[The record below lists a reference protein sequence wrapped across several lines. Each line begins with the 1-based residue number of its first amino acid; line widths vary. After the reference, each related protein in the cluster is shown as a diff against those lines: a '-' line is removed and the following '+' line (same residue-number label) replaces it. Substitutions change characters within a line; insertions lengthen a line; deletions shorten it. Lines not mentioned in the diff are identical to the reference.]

1 LLYNSKYKPASIVA
15 KEIGRILKELV
26 ILLGHLS
33 KGIIIFI
40 AKKAITEGKPKAK
53 QLARWLKQQTMVI
66 VRKVKDIEKPKAK
79 QVGHLLIHLTI
90 LAARKLKAQG
100 VPKAIEAAK
109 VLQHYITVLAIKLNQ
124 VGRPKAIEA
133 GQISKALLII
143 TGRKL
148 ETEGLPKA
156 IEAGQI
162 SKALLIITGRK
173 LETEGLPKAIEAG
186 QLLKNQFTTFISK
199 GIDKIVEQTSKAL
212 REDDILSYE
221 SYRKEHSTST
231 TTSAKVSSEI
241 ILEKEKR
248 IDLNERLAKGIVQN
262 GIECTAIKDIESVQ
276 IERSPY
282 YSYLFAMS
290 PRIVTNRGCIRLQDN
305 ESKRRNVS
313 LIQIIQKN

>member
-1 LLYNSKYKPASIVA
+1 LLYNSKYKPASTIA
-15 KEIGRILKELV
+15 REIGRILKELV

-124 VGRPKAIEA
+124 VGKPKAIEA
-133 GQISKALLII
+133 GQISKGLLILA
-143 TGRKL
+143 GRKL
-148 ETEGLPKA
+148 KTEGVPKA
-156 IEAGQI
+156 IQ
-162 SKALLIITGRK
+162 
-173 LETEGLPKAIEAG
+173 AG
-186 QLLKNQFTTFISK
+186 QLLKNQFATFVSK
-199 GIDKIVEQTSKAL
+199 GTDKIVEQTSKAL
-212 REDDILSYE
+212 REDDIIAYE
-221 SYRKEHSTST
+221 SHRKEHSTSAAT
-231 TTSAKVSSEI
+231 TTAKVSSEI

-248 IDLNERLAKGIVQN
+248 IDLNERLAEEIVQS
-262 GIECTAIKDIESVQ
+262 GIKCMAIKESVQ